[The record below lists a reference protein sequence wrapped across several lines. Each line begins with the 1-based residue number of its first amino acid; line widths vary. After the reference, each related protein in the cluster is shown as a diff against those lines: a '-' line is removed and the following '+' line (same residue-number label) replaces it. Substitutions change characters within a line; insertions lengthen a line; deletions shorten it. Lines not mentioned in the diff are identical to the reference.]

1 MTRKHWGILSG
12 VALAFSI
19 QGVFAG
25 EAWLLISSD
34 PPGAAVSVD
43 GTYRGVTP
51 KRRGD
56 ALRIQVS
63 EGVREVDV
71 RLRLDGKEYA
81 ARQVVEARADRENP
95 VQLNLRQETA
105 RASIIPTTPPAQAR
119 KPRFGMMV
127 PLGDLEVPGRNF

>member
-1 MTRKHWGILSG
+1 MRHHEIILSG
-12 VALAFSI
+12 IILAFI
-19 QGVFAG
+19 LQVACAG

-63 EGVREVDV
+63 KGVREVDV

-119 KPRFGMMV
+119 KPRFEMMI